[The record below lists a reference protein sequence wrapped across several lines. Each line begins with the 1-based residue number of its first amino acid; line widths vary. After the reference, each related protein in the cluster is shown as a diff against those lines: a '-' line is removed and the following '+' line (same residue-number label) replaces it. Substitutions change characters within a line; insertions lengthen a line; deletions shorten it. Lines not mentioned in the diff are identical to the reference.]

1 MGPRGAGKSTL
12 IKMAMDLGVNYVP
25 AYTTE
30 WLHGHSRRGRLL
42 RRMEPEAFNAERF
55 YVQTGCR
62 GYQYGWYKRDV
73 LEAMDQHPTNIML
86 ITEAAITP
94 FRNLLRRNL
103 VTIFLMSD
111 YTTLVSRMAAEK
123 LEPEKIQE
131 EMKYAEDYRILD
143 GWRYTDYVIKNMGS
157 KEVAFQQLLA
167 IMGLTQ
173 PLPENELKAQLG

>member
-1 MGPRGAGKSTL
+1 MGPRAAGKSTL
-12 IKMAMDLGVNYVP
+12 IKMAMDMGVNYIT

-30 WLHGHSRRGRLL
+30 KLHGHSRRGRLL
-42 RRMEPEAFNAERF
+42 RKMEPEVFNGERF
-55 YVQTGCR
+55 YVQTGSR
-62 GYQYGWYKRDV
+62 GYQYGWYKQDV
-73 LEAMDQHPTNIML
+73 LDAMEKHPTNIML

-103 VTIFLMSD
+103 VTIYIMSD
-111 YTTLVSRMAAEK
+111 YTTLVSRMSAEK
-123 LEPEKIQE
+123 ATPEKIQE

-143 GWRYTDYVIKNMGS
+143 GWKYTDYVIKNMGS

-173 PLPENELKAQLG
+173 PLPEKELREQLG